1 MLVQWKVS
9 YQNILHFFGFI
20 FRIFWRALIT
30 TVQSQIFPKK
40 IRNIFVILLYP
51 YQSCRLPFY
60 FLVLFQCP
68 YTNQTLY
75 LKGNDTK
82 LMGKVLIPKYEEM
95 KKYQNIKCELIMNV
109 NLLSTRKSR
118 TKNARGFN
126 MTRMRGHL
134 LERP

>member
-1 MLVQWKVS
+1 M
-9 YQNILHFFGFI
+9 
-20 FRIFWRALIT
+20 
-30 TVQSQIFPKK
+30 
-40 IRNIFVILLYP
+40 ILLYP

-82 LMGKVLIPKYEEM
+82 LMGKVLIQKYEEM

-109 NLLSTRKSR
+109 NLLLTGKSR
-118 TKNARGFN
+118 TKNEGGTN
-126 MTRMRGHL
+126 MTRVRGHL
-134 LERP
+134 L